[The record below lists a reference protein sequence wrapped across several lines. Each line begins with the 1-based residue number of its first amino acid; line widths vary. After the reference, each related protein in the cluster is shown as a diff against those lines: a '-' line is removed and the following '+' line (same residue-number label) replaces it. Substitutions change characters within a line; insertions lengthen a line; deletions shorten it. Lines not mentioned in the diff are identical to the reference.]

1 MTEIVLFHHLLG
13 LTPGV
18 EAFADHFR
26 AAGHIVHTPDQLE
39 GKTFDAYDAA
49 LGNAKEIGFDT
60 ITQRALTSAEL
71 LPQRVVYAGF
81 SMGAMAAQELLQT
94 STEALGGVLLHG
106 FGAPKLLPGQWP
118 GSTPVQYH
126 TMDADPFA
134 LEDGDIVAAEEVASS
149 HSNLEC
155 FLYPGAN
162 HLFTDSSRPEYD
174 PRATEQV
181 LARVLEFLE
190 RADRTAR

>member
-18 EAFADHFR
+18 EAFADQLR

-60 ITQRALTSAEL
+60 ITQRALTSAES

-81 SMGAMAAQELLQT
+81 SMGAMAAQGLLQT
-94 STEALGGVLLHG
+94 SAEALGGVLLHG

-118 GSTPVQYH
+118 DSIPVQYH

-149 HSNLEC
+149 HTNLEC
-155 FLYPGAN
+155 FLYPGTS

-174 PRATEQV
+174 AKATGQV
-181 LARVLEFLE
+181 LTHVLEFLE
-190 RADRTAR
+190 RID